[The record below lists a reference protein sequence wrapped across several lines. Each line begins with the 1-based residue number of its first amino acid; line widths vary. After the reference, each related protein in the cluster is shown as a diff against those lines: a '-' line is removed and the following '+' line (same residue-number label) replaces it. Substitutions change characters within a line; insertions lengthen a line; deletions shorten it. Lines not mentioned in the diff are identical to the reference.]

1 MDRTQTTSVMAYWVF
16 TVLAALLFAVPGVA
30 LLLRVPH
37 FTADIAHLG
46 YPDYFLMILG
56 AWKLLGVLAILAPGL
71 PRVKEWA
78 YAGMFFDLTSAVIS
92 RTVIGG
98 SFIKMFP
105 PLVVIAIVFLSWQLR
120 PAERVLRST

>member
-1 MDRTQTTSVMAYWVF
+1 MDRTPTTSVMAYWVF